1 MRSLITLLAFYMVG
15 HLIGQPPS
23 IVQAEC
29 FWDSDPGPGNG
40 IALYAFDWA
49 FQDPFEQAVVSSI
62 PPSDGPHKL
71 SVRMKGADGIWG
83 STFSIVVDAILMN
96 DARLV
101 ESQMRW
107 GAPVDSASWAI
118 FPPADG
124 SADDVFEVF
133 EPMFIV
139 PPPGLHVFS
148 GRMKGSDG
156 TWGPPARAIIEVVA
170 KREPLLTEAEY
181 FWDQDP
187 GEGNGIAMP
196 PADGALNSG
205 SEELVSVDNGA
216 LLAPGPHVL
225 NVRVRD
231 AEGVWGVPMR
241 SVVHMDAL
249 PTISAQLDLRVA
261 LQGCMGTG
269 TLMNNTLRTQ
279 GLVPFEE
286 PYTSLGYPLGNNAGT
301 TTTPSVLNVV
311 FPPGAAVVDWLLVE
325 LRPSYAPAQVAI
337 TMPVLLRRGGTVSD
351 ANGAYPVPVSIQG
364 GSYHVVVRH
373 RNHLPIRT
381 AAPVHITQP
390 GELISVDFTATDH
403 VTYGENSTVLT
414 GPLYCM
420 WSGDANGDGELKYTG
435 TGNDRDPLLI
445 AVGGS
450 TPNNTIG
457 GYRREDINMDGIVKY
472 IGSNNDR
479 DPILLNIGGTTPN
492 NVRSAQLP

>member
-1 MRSLITLLAFYMVG
+1 MRSLITLLAFCVVG
-15 HLIGQPPS
+15 HLTGQTPA

-29 FWDSDPGPGNG
+29 FWDGDPGPGNG
-40 IALYAFDWA
+40 IPLHAFDWA
-49 FQDPFEQAVVSSI
+49 FQDPFEQGVVSSI
-62 PPSDGPHKL
+62 PPTEGPHKL

-83 STFSIVVDAILMN
+83 STFSIVVDAILMS

-107 GAPVDSASWAI
+107 GVPDDSASWASI
-118 FPPADG
+118 PPADG
-124 SADDVFEVF
+124 NADDVFEEF

-156 TWGPPARAIIEVVA
+156 TWGPPARTIIEVVA
-170 KREPLLTEAEY
+170 KREPLLTAAEY

-196 PADGALNSG
+196 PADGTLNSG
-205 SEELVSVDNGA
+205 SEELIAVDNGA

-231 AEGVWGVPMR
+231 AEGVWGAPIR
-241 SVVHMDAL
+241 SVVHMDA
-249 PTISAQLDLRVA
+249 PTTISAQLDLRVA

-269 TLMNNTLRTQ
+269 TLMNNTLRAQ
-279 GLVPFEE
+279 GLVPYEE
-286 PYTSLGYPLGNNAGT
+286 PYTALGYTLGNDAGT

-325 LRPSYAPAQVAI
+325 LRPSYAPAQVAMTI
-337 TMPVLLRRGGTVSD
+337 PLLLRRGGTVSD
-351 ANGAYPVPVSIQG
+351 ASGAYPFNVSIPG
-364 GSYHVVVRH
+364 GYYHVVVRH

-381 AAPVHITQP
+381 ADPVDLTQP
-390 GELISVDFTATDH
+390 GEMSLVDFTATDH

-414 GPLYCM
+414 GLLYCM
-420 WSGDANGDGELKYTG
+420 WSGDANGDGQLKYTG
-435 TGNDRDPLLI
+435 PNNDRDPLLI
-445 AVGGS
+445 AIGGT
-450 TPNNTIG
+450 TPNNTIT
-457 GYRREDINMDGIVKY
+457 GYRSEDVNMDGAVKY
-472 IGSNNDR
+472 TGANNDR
-479 DPILLNIGGTTPN
+479 DPILVNIGGTTPN
-492 NVRSAQLP
+492 NVRQAQWP